1 MNLLLNVLLSATMFF
16 HAELKSSIPAR
27 GAVLT
32 QSPAQVTLVFSEQV
46 NMVGTSASILKG
58 DSSAVVRLALHAG
71 TTRDTVRGAVTQTLA
86 PGKYLIKWRAAAADD
101 GHRTSG
107 FVPFTVK

>member
-1 MNLLLNVLLSATMFF
+1 MNLILPVVLSAAMFF

-32 QSPAQVTLVFSEQV
+32 HSPAQVTLVFSEQV
-46 NMVGTSASILKG
+46 NLVGTSASILKG
-58 DSSAVVRLALHAG
+58 DSTAVMRLVLHAG
-71 TTRDTVRGAVTQTLA
+71 ATRDTVRSAVTQTLA
-86 PGKYLIKWRAAAADD
+86 PGSYLIKWRAAAADD